1 MAPSGILS
9 YFKRAAPDDA
19 PPSTGKRKR
28 DALIELINEAPAPGA
43 RLLDCVLSESQLHKL
58 LAPAKIGK
66 LRRAAW
72 PIATL
77 VPSSTAACY
86 TCLAILTFV
95 PVETRSPTPA
105 SPPPTTFMLRKKAPA
120 RKPAKKPAKEMVEET
135 VEEPAKV
142 PMRKPTKAT
151 AKRPLKKTP
160 EQEAKNSAAIV
171 QAAPTKKSNDDPPPL
186 TRRSGR
192 ALRQSYVFAAPIGD
206 DSDEEMEEVDEAAD
220 SDFESSDEV
229 DVELEDDDQTSDG
242 DHSMADD
249 DSVQFHDLDNH
260 PDYSDEQIEEAS
272 DLDIDI
278 AEEPTT
284 KRRKRNSPKPQANGA
299 KPRTS
304 KRDLDLSLP
313 PLAHIEDIF
322 LDITKKALAQ
332 GLDQAIGHLKGGA
345 LKIGTMCSGTEAP
358 LLALRLVQQ
367 CLRDDLNV
375 DSLEVDHI
383 FSAEIEAFKQA
394 YIERNFH
401 PNLLLRDITEL
412 YVDDNKKMKGTT
424 AYGAEV
430 DVPRDIHVLVA
441 GSSCVDFST
450 LNTAQ
455 VIGFGQRKGESEDT
469 FMAVLKYTQWARPP
483 IVILENV
490 DKDEAWKEFTR
501 HFEKIGYSTEIV
513 KVDTKDYYLPQ
524 TRVRRYMLCLDKN
537 VYKTAKSQELAKW
550 RDLMAEFKRRASSAL
565 PTFLLS
571 EDDPRHVALL
581 ARNQGSSRDAGGM
594 NTSWEACR
602 GRHLAVRLE
611 DQLGLKKPVMM
622 TLPEHCDVRWIRR
635 RVDRETDVIEICYL
649 KRAKDLIDSRF
660 KTRVIDLSQK

>member
-1 MAPSGILS
+1 M
-9 YFKRAAPDDA
+9 K
-19 PPSTGKRKR
+19 
-28 DALIELINEAPAPGA
+28 
-43 RLLDCVLSESQLHKL
+43 
-58 LAPAKIGK
+58 
-66 LRRAAW
+66 
-72 PIATL
+72 
-77 VPSSTAACY
+77 
-86 TCLAILTFV
+86 
-95 PVETRSPTPA
+95 
-105 SPPPTTFMLRKKAPA
+105 
-120 RKPAKKPAKEMVEET
+120 
-135 VEEPAKV
+135 
-142 PMRKPTKAT
+142 
-151 AKRPLKKTP
+151 
-160 EQEAKNSAAIV
+160 V
-171 QAAPTKKSNDDPPPL
+171 QAAPPEIFNDDQAPS

-192 ALRQSYVFAAPIGD
+192 APRKSYVFTACID
-206 DSDEEMEEVDEAAD
+206 DQSDEEMEEVEETVE
-220 SDFESSDEV
+220 SDFEGFEGV
-229 DVELEDDDQTSDG
+229 DIELELEDQMSEGDQ
-242 DHSMADD
+242 SMADD
-249 DSVQFHDLDNH
+249 NSAQLDSLDNH
-260 PDYSDEQIEEAS
+260 LDLSDDEIEEAS

-284 KRRKRNSPKPQANGA
+284 KKRKLNSSKPQAQDT

-304 KRDLDLSLP
+304 RRDLDLNLP

-322 LDITKKALAQ
+322 LDITKKALAK
-332 GLDQAIGHLKGGA
+332 GFDQAVGHLKGSA
-345 LKIGTMCSGTEAP
+345 LKVGTMCSGTEAP

-367 CLRDDLNV
+367 CLQDELNV

-412 YVDDNKKMKGTT
+412 YVDDNKQMKGIT

-430 DVPRDIHVLVA
+430 DVPRDIHLLVA

-455 VIGFGQRKGESEDT
+455 VNGFGERKGESEDT

-501 HFEKIGYSTEIV
+501 HFDKIGYSTEIV

-524 TRVRRYMLCLDKN
+524 TRVRRYMLCLDKK

-581 ARNQGSSRDAGGM
+581 ARNQGTSRDAGGL

-611 DQLGLKKPVMM
+611 DRLGHRKPVMM
-622 TLPEHCDVRWIRR
+622 ILPEHCDVRWIRR
-635 RVDRETDVIEICYL
+635 RVDRETDVIEICHL